1 VSRSSAQVEETLSR
15 ALHTVS
21 PIAGYQM
28 RLAGTFASGYVKE
41 AFYRMASFGMAAQGI
56 EGLAWSPLKASTNSP
71 LFRGAMLSNAFQ

>member
-1 VSRSSAQVEETLSR
+1 
-15 ALHTVS
+15 
-21 PIAGYQM
+21 M